1 MHLKFSAERRDAVEV
16 KRERDRNM
24 IFHQTLF
31 LRFYEIILKFPS
43 PTPSLSTFSV
53 LPAVI
58 IILIHQQLVGLSAL
72 AGPMVQ
78 AVVETTFK
86 KQPTE

>member
-1 MHLKFSAERRDAVEV
+1 MKFYKKNSQP
-16 KRERDRNM
+16 N
-24 IFHQTLF
+24 
-31 LRFYEIILKFPS
+31 PS
-43 PTPSLSTFSV
+43 PQISL

-78 AVVETTFK
+78 AVVETTLK